1 MSVHLACHT
10 LNKLQLFGAHQV
22 NLVDQYHVRELKLVG
37 HEVHNV
43 ALVLRINVSV
53 SVRQSLR

>member
-22 NLVDQYHVRELKLVG
+22 NLVDQYHVRELKLISHQIHDVSF
-37 HEVHNV
+37 VFF
-43 ALVLRINVSV
+43 INIVEPPTQ
-53 SVRQSLR
+53 RLG